1 MNRVHEAWRKVEP
14 EGLTQKGNRS
24 DPDGAP
30 TMPNTDP
37 IIFALAT
44 DADSTHPVND
54 GGAALDQCRSSDWR
68 PDPRTMLFLGSEA
81 PAQGKENFWALR
93 ARLCQMRERTPL
105 KTIAVVSS
113 VPKEGRSFVAANL
126 AHAMARQQG
135 CRVLLIDAD
144 LRNPSLHSALGV
156 CQAPGLS
163 EYLLEEA
170 AELSAIQRGQIENL
184 FFLAAGR
191 PVSGPSGIIS
201 NGRLKPMLDRLSP
214 LFEWIVIDSPAA
226 LPVSDA
232 ELISGF
238 CDGVVMV
245 VRSNST
251 PFDLV
256 RKARYRFREEQILGV
271 VLNGIAV
278 ERQLENHY
286 NDGSSDKP
294 KPNGKWR

>member
-1 MNRVHEAWRKVEP
+1 MNRVHEAWRRVEP
-14 EGLTQKGNRS
+14 EGLTHKGNGS
-24 DPDGAP
+24 DPDVAP
-30 TMPNTDP
+30 TMPDTHP
-37 IIFALAT
+37 IILALAT
-44 DADSTHPVND
+44 DAVSSQPVN
-54 GGAALDQCRSSDWR
+54 GAGAALDQCRATDWR
-68 PDPRTMLFLGSEA
+68 PDPRTMLFFGSET
-81 PAQGKENFWALR
+81 PAQAKENFWALR

-113 VPKEGRSFVAANL
+113 MPKEGRSFVAANL
-126 AHAMARQQG
+126 AHAMAHQQG
-135 CRVLLIDAD
+135 SRVLLLDAD
-144 LRNPSLHSALGV
+144 LRNPSLHSALGIG
-156 CQAPGLS
+156 QAPGLS

-170 AELSAIQRGQIENL
+170 GELSTIQRGQIENL

-191 PVSGPSGIIS
+191 PVSGPSDIIS
-201 NGRLKPMLDRLSP
+201 NGRFKPMLDRLSP
-214 LFEWIVIDSPAA
+214 LFDWIVIDSPAA

-238 CDGVVMV
+238 CDGVIMV

-271 VLNGIAV
+271 VLNGLPV

-286 NDGSSDKP
+286 NQSSSDKP
-294 KPNGKWR
+294 KPNGKWK